1 MYPLVRRLSLASL
14 LLLSL
19 SVLFPA
25 HAQTSYFFPATPVDP
40 DPAVPTPEEFLGYP
54 IGSRYTRHDELVAYF
69 EELARVSP
77 RVKVERIGRTYEG
90 RPLLLATITDP
101 ANHANLEQLRQAHNS
116 LVDPSAPESAAS
128 GAPVVVWLTYS
139 VHGAETSSGEAALLT
154 AWFLAADRSEA
165 TRRWLREA
173 VVLVDPAQ
181 NPDGRD
187 RTANWHN
194 AWGSNPP
201 SADPADREHVEPFPG
216 GRFNHYL
223 TDLNRD
229 WLALA
234 QADSVPKVEHFHRWY
249 PNVQIDFHEMG
260 KDSTYYFEPS
270 PKSMESPLLPK
281 SSYEANKVVARY
293 HAQALDAIGSL
304 YYSGENFDNFS
315 PIYGS
320 TYPDFHG
327 AVGATVEQA
336 SSRGRVQ
343 ESVNGLLEF
352 PFTIRNHLNVG
363 LATVRGAVEQ
373 KEYLF
378 RLQKE
383 FFRGALDQASKH
395 PARAWVFGDG
405 NDPTLSRRLLSL
417 LLKHRI
423 EVHELERA
431 VEVDGKRFEPGS
443 AWVVPARQPAFRLA
457 HAIFEFTPP
466 VTGDVFYSGT
476 SYAVAPGYGLRYAA
490 SRAALPAGPRV
501 QEVPALAGGVDGVA
515 SYAYALDL
523 RDYGAY
529 RLIGALLAQDIR
541 LRAAFTPLVLPSA
554 DAKDE
559 PRRGVVLVPVAG
571 QPLAADALHA
581 RIDTLARSLGV
592 RVHAL
597 ASGKSAAGIDLGS
610 DSVKPIRKPAIALVM
625 GQGVSPPEIGAA
637 WHAFDTALGYPTS
650 KLEPAQLGE
659 VSLDRYTTIVLA
671 NGNYAG
677 LPENAVAALKRWIAA
692 GGSLVA
698 YNSGARWAI
707 DKGLAPAKLRDPP
720 PPQAERLDF
729 GSQREVFALRRV
741 SGNILSADV
750 DLTHPLAFGLEDR
763 RLLVNKETGLVFEN
777 STNPYLN
784 VVRIDDRP
792 RVNGYLSEENLKRV
806 AGSAFL
812 QVAPVE
818 KGNVVVFA
826 DDPAHRK
833 YWHGTERLLLNAA
846 LFSNHLN
853 PVRQRG
859 E

>member
-1 MYPLVRRLSLASL
+1 MSLLARGLSAV

-19 SVLFPA
+19 SLLFPA
-25 HAQTSYFFPATPVDP
+25 HAQSAYFFPATPLDP
-40 DPAVPTPEEFLGYP
+40 DPAVPTPEQFLGYP
-54 IGSRYTRHDELVAYF
+54 VGSRYTRHDELVAYF

-101 ANHANLEQLRQAHNS
+101 DNHANLESLRQAHNT

-128 GAPVVVWLTYS
+128 GAPVVVWLAYS
-139 VHGAETSSGEAALLT
+139 VHGAETSSAEAALLT

-165 TRRWLREA
+165 TRHWLREA
-173 VVLVDPAQ
+173 VVLMDPAQ

-187 RTANWHN
+187 RAANWHN

-201 SADPADREHVEPFPG
+201 SPDPADREHVEPFPG

-270 PKSMESPLLPK
+270 PKSMESPLLPG
-281 SSYEANKVVARY
+281 SSYEANKVLARY

-304 YYSGENFDNFS
+304 YYSGENYDNFS

-327 AVGATVEQA
+327 GVGATVEQA

-343 ESVNGLLEF
+343 ETVNGPLEF
-352 PFTIRNHLNVG
+352 RFTIRNHLNVG

-373 KEYLF
+373 KAFLF
-378 RLQKE
+378 RLQKD
-383 FFRGALDQASKH
+383 FFRSALEQAGRY
-395 PARAWVFGDG
+395 PVRDWVFGDR

-423 EVHELERA
+423 EVRELSRA

-466 VTGDVFYSGT
+466 VKGDVFYSGT
-476 SYAVAPGYGLRYAA
+476 SYAVAPAYGLRYAA
-490 SRAALPAGPRV
+490 SRSALPAGARV
-501 QEVPALAGGVDGVA
+501 QDVPAASGGVDGVA

-529 RLIGALLAQDIR
+529 RLVGALLAQDIR
-541 LRAAFTPLVLPSA
+541 LRAAFAPLALPSA
-554 DAKDE
+554 QGGAE
-559 PRRGVVLVPVAG
+559 PRRGVVPVPGGG
-571 QPLAADALHA
+571 QPLAPAALHA
-581 RIDTLARSLGV
+581 RIDELARSLGV
-592 RVHAL
+592 RVQAL
-597 ASGKSAAGIDLGS
+597 ASGKSEVGIDLGS
-610 DSVKPIRKPAIALVM
+610 DSVKPVRKPGIALVM
-625 GQGVSPPEIGAA
+625 GQGVSAPEIGAA

-650 KLEPAQLGE
+650 KIEPAQLGE
-659 VSLDRYTTIVLA
+659 LPLERYTTIVMA
-671 NGNYAG
+671 SGNYAG
-677 LPENAVAALKRWIAA
+677 LPDGVVAALKRWIAA

-707 DKGLAPAKLRDPP
+707 DKGLAGAKLREAPP
-720 PPQAERLDF
+720 PRAERLDF

-750 DLTHPLAFGLEDR
+750 DLSHPLAFGLQDR
-763 RLLVNKETGLVFEN
+763 RLLVNKETGLVFEA
-777 STNPYLN
+777 SSNPYLT
-784 VVRIDDRP
+784 VVRIDDQP

-806 AGSAFL
+806 AGSAFV
-812 QVAPVE
+812 QVVPVE

-853 PVRQRG
+853 PIRQRG

>member
-1 MYPLVRRLSLASL
+1 
-14 LLLSL
+14 
-19 SVLFPA
+19 
-25 HAQTSYFFPATPVDP
+25 
-40 DPAVPTPEEFLGYP
+40 
-54 IGSRYTRHDELVAYF
+54 
-69 EELARVSP
+69 
-77 RVKVERIGRTYEG
+77 
-90 RPLLLATITDP
+90 
-101 ANHANLEQLRQAHNS
+101 
-116 LVDPSAPESAAS
+116 
-128 GAPVVVWLTYS
+128 
-139 VHGAETSSGEAALLT
+139 
-154 AWFLAADRSEA
+154 
-165 TRRWLREA
+165 
-173 VVLVDPAQ
+173 
-181 NPDGRD
+181 
-187 RTANWHN
+187 
-194 AWGSNPP
+194 
-201 SADPADREHVEPFPG
+201 
-216 GRFNHYL
+216 
-223 TDLNRD
+223 
-229 WLALA
+229 
-234 QADSVPKVEHFHRWY
+234 
-249 PNVQIDFHEMG
+249 
-260 KDSTYYFEPS
+260 S

-281 SSYEANKVVARY
+281 SSYEANKVLARY

-304 YYSGENFDNFS
+304 YYSGENYDNFS

-327 AVGATVEQA
+327 GVGATVEQA

-343 ESVNGLLEF
+343 ETVNGPLEF
-352 PFTIRNHLNVG
+352 RFTIRNHLNVG

-373 KEYLF
+373 KAFLF
-378 RLQKE
+378 RLQKD
-383 FFRGALDQASKH
+383 FFRSALEQAGRY
-395 PARAWVFGDG
+395 PVRDWVFGDR

-466 VTGDVFYSGT
+466 VKGDVFYSGT

-501 QEVPALAGGVDGVA
+501 QEVPAVAGGVDGVA
-515 SYAYALDL
+515 RYAYALDL

-529 RLIGALLAQDIR
+529 RLVGALLAQDIR
-541 LRAAFTPLVLPSA
+541 LRAAFAPLVLPSA

-729 GSQREVFALRRV
+729 GSQREVF
-741 SGNILSADV
+741 
-750 DLTHPLAFGLEDR
+750 
-763 RLLVNKETGLVFEN
+763 
-777 STNPYLN
+777 
-784 VVRIDDRP
+784 
-792 RVNGYLSEENLKRV
+792 
-806 AGSAFL
+806 
-812 QVAPVE
+812 
-818 KGNVVVFA
+818 
-826 DDPAHRK
+826 
-833 YWHGTERLLLNAA
+833 
-846 LFSNHLN
+846 
-853 PVRQRG
+853 
-859 E
+859 